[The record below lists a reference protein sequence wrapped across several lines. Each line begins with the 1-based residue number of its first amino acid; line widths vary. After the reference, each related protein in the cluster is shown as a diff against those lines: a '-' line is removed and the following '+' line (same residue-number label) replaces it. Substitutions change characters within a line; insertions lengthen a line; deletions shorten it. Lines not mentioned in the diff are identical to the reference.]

1 LCLSDLVFGRLLV
14 SNTLPIKAVR
24 TVNSELQQAASSTQN
39 ILCRLIRQMADG
51 TETVDSKNFYIVA
64 SAPNEPSLQ
73 VKISGPYL
81 TKQAAQADL
90 SAAIVEAKDI
100 DPSAANYDYSID
112 KVESR
117 KPGVIQH
124 MASHA

>member
-1 LCLSDLVFGRLLV
+1 MRCATDPRHNWASRE
-14 SNTLPIKAVR
+14 STIRSIECNE
-24 TVNSELQQAASSTQN
+24 VNA
-39 ILCRLIRQMADG
+39 
-51 TETVDSKNFYIVA
+51 KNFYIVA
-64 SAPNEPSLQ
+64 TAPNEPSLQ

-90 SAAIVEAKDI
+90 AAAINEAMEL
-100 DPSAANYDYSID
+100 DPCAKNYKYSIC

-124 MASHA
+124 MAAHA

>member
-1 LCLSDLVFGRLLV
+1 M
-14 SNTLPIKAVR
+14 NA
-24 TVNSELQQAASSTQN
+24 
-39 ILCRLIRQMADG
+39 
-51 TETVDSKNFYIVA
+51 KNFYIVA

-90 SAAIVEAKDI
+90 AAAIDEAMDI
-100 DPSAANYDYSID
+100 DPSAKNYTYTISYL
-112 KVESR
+112 ESR

-124 MASHA
+124 MAAHA

>member
-1 LCLSDLVFGRLLV
+1 MVPMES
-14 SNTLPIKAVR
+14 SE
-24 TVNSELQQAASSTQN
+24 VNA
-39 ILCRLIRQMADG
+39 
-51 TETVDSKNFYIVA
+51 KNFYIVA
-64 SAPNEPSLQ
+64 TAPNEPSLQ

-90 SAAIVEAKDI
+90 AAAIDEAMDI
-100 DPSAANYDYSID
+100 DPSAKNYEYSID

-124 MASHA
+124 MAAHA

>member
-1 LCLSDLVFGRLLV
+1 MD
-14 SNTLPIKAVR
+14 T
-24 TVNSELQQAASSTQN
+24 
-39 ILCRLIRQMADG
+39 
-51 TETVDSKNFYIVA
+51 KNFYIVA
-64 SAPNEPSLQ
+64 TAQNEPSLQ

-90 SAAIVEAKDI
+90 SAAIDEAMDI
-100 DPSAANYDYSID
+100 DPSAKNYEYSIS

>member
-1 LCLSDLVFGRLLV
+1 
-14 SNTLPIKAVR
+14 
-24 TVNSELQQAASSTQN
+24 
-39 ILCRLIRQMADG
+39 M
-51 TETVDSKNFYIVA
+51 DSKNFYIVA
-64 SAPNEPSLQ
+64 TAPNEPTLQ

-81 TKQAAQADL
+81 TEQAAQADL
-90 SAAIVEAKDI
+90 SAAIDEAKDI
-100 DPSAANYDYSID
+100 DPSAATYNYSID

>member
-1 LCLSDLVFGRLLV
+1 
-14 SNTLPIKAVR
+14 
-24 TVNSELQQAASSTQN
+24 
-39 ILCRLIRQMADG
+39 MAGG

-90 SAAIVEAKDI
+90 SAAIVEAKGYRPQRRELRLQHRQSRESQARR
-100 DPSAANYDYSID
+100 DPAYGL
-112 KVESR
+112 SR
-117 KPGVIQH
+117 LTIRLYPLLSQLDFSSSLKLAPP
-124 MASHA
+124 

>member
-1 LCLSDLVFGRLLV
+1 MISSQSALILV
-14 SNTLPIKAVR
+14 
-24 TVNSELQQAASSTQN
+24 ELYQ
-39 ILCRLIRQMADG
+39 
-51 TETVDSKNFYIVA
+51 VDRKNFYIIA
-64 SAPNEPSLQ
+64 TAPNEPSLQ

-81 TKQAAQADL
+81 TQQAAQADL
-90 SAAIVEAKDI
+90 SAAIDEAVDI
-100 DPSAANYDYSID
+100 DPSATNYNYSVS

>member
-1 LCLSDLVFGRLLV
+1 LVF
-14 SNTLPIKAVR
+14 NTLPIQAVYS
-24 TVNSELQQAASSTQN
+24 VNPELQQAASSTQSV
-39 ILCRLIRQMADG
+39 LCRLICQMADG

-64 SAPNEPSLQ
+64 SAPNEPSLR

-112 KVESR
+112 KLESR

>member
-1 LCLSDLVFGRLLV
+1 
-14 SNTLPIKAVR
+14 
-24 TVNSELQQAASSTQN
+24 
-39 ILCRLIRQMADG
+39 M
-51 TETVDSKNFYIVA
+51 DSKNFYIVA

-90 SAAIVEAKDI
+90 SAAIAEAKNI
-100 DPSAANYDYSID
+100 DPGAANYDYKIS

-117 KPGVIQH
+117 KPGVLQH
-124 MASHA
+124 IASHA